1 MIYQVHLL
9 IFLFAV
15 IHVVYVAGT
24 LLVGLIQARG
34 FRPKKGGLWAGGWMG
49 RVKQGSGVGRA
60 PPTTRA
66 PPLPPVTGQ
75 AVA

>member
-24 LLVGLIQARG
+24 L
-34 FRPKKGGLWAGGWMG
+34 F
-49 RVKQGSGVGRA
+49 
-60 PPTTRA
+60 
-66 PPLPPVTGQ
+66 VTLFQ
-75 AVA
+75 VRLC